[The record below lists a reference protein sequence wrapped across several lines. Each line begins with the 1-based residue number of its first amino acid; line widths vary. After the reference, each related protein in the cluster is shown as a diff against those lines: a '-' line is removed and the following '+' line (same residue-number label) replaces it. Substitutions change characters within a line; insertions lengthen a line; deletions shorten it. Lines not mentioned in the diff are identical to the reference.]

1 MKKVLSVISALILIA
16 GSNLATLPAS
26 ALTSSDVSASLSVIN
41 GNVSTTLNFTGAAPS
56 IVTSQNLNGTA
67 GRISLSQIRVLGHD
81 SAVSATVGS
90 SNIYSSLPQ
99 QSTFD
104 DYTMAQPSGFTV
116 AKSVTFSALTSI
128 TKPFIS
134 LCWWGASVFNSSFVY
149 ICTPSIAN
157 PNIHSVVSQPTLALN
172 GSTVVKSDGA
182 WSGGTPELTLFAC
195 GASSTAQTSI
205 SSTPKSSCNRL
216 AINNFG
222 GTGVPTDLSSA
233 WVQGNGW
240 VAYNSGTHG
249 PHIVLQ
255 SRGGSSQFVWTG
267 SVQFTGSSTPAT
279 PAGSAAASAPIKYS
293 GPEFSGLSL
302 KPVLNGS
309 ATMIQGRKLDEIS
322 SITIDGKAAKL
333 SDATD
338 KSLKLELPAGL
349 KPGVYDLVV
358 NTANHGKLTHMSA
371 IRIREELPAT
381 SLTIKGSGVL
391 SGEEFKKLTAFSRTQ
406 NPDMKTV
413 TCIVNSNS
421 EGKSFM
427 QARALCDRIAASN
440 LNIKTT
446 MFETR
451 STVEG
456 SAIFARVVFSSE
468 E

>member
-1 MKKVLSVISALILIA
+1 MGMLV
-16 GSNLATLPAS
+16 ATCAALPA
-26 ALTSSDVSASLSVIN
+26 VR
-41 GNVSTTLNFTGAAPS
+41 
-56 IVTSQNLNGTA
+56 TA
-67 GRISLSQIRVLGHD
+67 IHGPEQGC
-81 SAVSATVGS
+81 
-90 SNIYSSLPQ
+90 
-99 QSTFD
+99 
-104 DYTMAQPSGFTV
+104 TMA
-116 AKSVTFSALTSI
+116 
-128 TKPFIS
+128 
-134 LCWWGASVFNSSFVY
+134 N
-149 ICTPSIAN
+149 
-157 PNIHSVVSQPTLALN
+157 
-172 GSTVVKSDGA
+172 
-182 WSGGTPELTLFAC
+182 
-195 GASSTAQTSI
+195 
-205 SSTPKSSCNRL
+205 
-216 AINNFG
+216 
-222 GTGVPTDLSSA
+222 
-233 WVQGNGW
+233 
-240 VAYNSGTHG
+240 
-249 PHIVLQ
+249 
-255 SRGGSSQFVWTG
+255 
-267 SVQFTGSSTPAT
+267 GSSTRT
-279 PAGSAAASAPIKYS
+279 VTSAGITLTRSYTGAELAILEAGNPWVAHIQFDNAASERLSINLSSGNSSVGSGPQVQVPASSAAPIKYS

-309 ATMIQGRKLDEIS
+309 GTTIEGRKLDQIS

-358 NTANHGKLTHMSA
+358 NTANHGKLTHMNA

-381 SLTIKGSGVL
+381 SLTIKGTGVL

-406 NPDMKTV
+406 NPDMNTV

-427 QARALCDRIAASN
+427 QARSLCDRIAANN